1 MTRPRARAPQGRLGC
16 MCRLFGLHAGE
27 RDVAAEFWLLDAP
40 TSIARQSEANPDGY
54 GLAALTAR
62 RGMVLIRNP
71 VQASADPTY
80 RDVARRLDASEM
92 LVHLRYASTGDVSL
106 VNTHPFSQ
114 DGRLFAHNGVVGD
127 LDRIEARLGSNRAM
141 VMGDTDSERYFALI
155 TLAIREAGGDVRAGI
170 TKAVREIAAEYELY
184 SLNFVLGEI
193 GHIWALRY
201 PEHNPLHLHR
211 RQPGGRSGS
220 AQLDQADAA
229 GTLRVHCDDGVV
241 APLVVVASERISD
254 EPGWEEI
261 HPGELVHIGPD
272 LAVDRETILSAPPA
286 HPMVLS
292 AREQVTQS
300 YD

>member
-1 MTRPRARAPQGRLGC
+1 
-16 MCRLFGLHAGE
+16 MCRLFALHAGE

-40 TSIARQSEANPDGY
+40 TSIAHQSERNADGY

-62 RGMVLIRNP
+62 RGMILIRNP
-71 VQASADPTY
+71 VRASEDPAY
-80 RDVARRLDASEM
+80 RHVARRLDASEI
-92 LVHLRYASTGDVSL
+92 LVHLRYASTGNVSL

-127 LDRIEARLGSNRAM
+127 LDRIEARLGANRAM
-141 VMGDTDSERYFALI
+141 VMGDTDSERFFALI

-170 TKAVREIAAEYELY
+170 KAAVREMVADFELY
-184 SLNFVLGEI
+184 SLNFVLGEL

-211 RQPGGRSGS
+211 RQTGGPSGT
-220 AQLDQADAA
+220 APLDEADAA
-229 GTLRVHCDDGVV
+229 GTLRLHSEDGAVTPIVV
-241 APLVVVASERISD
+241 IASERISD

-261 HPGELVHIGPD
+261 RPGELVHIGPD
-272 LAVDRETILSAPPA
+272 LEVDRETIVSGPPA

-292 AREQVTQS
+292 AHEQETQS

>member
-1 MTRPRARAPQGRLGC
+1 
-16 MCRLFGLHAGE
+16 MCRLFALHAGE

-40 TSIARQSEANPDGY
+40 TSIAHQSERNADGY

-62 RGMVLIRNP
+62 RGMILIRNP
-71 VQASADPTY
+71 VRASEDPAY
-80 RDVARRLDASEM
+80 RHVARRLDASEI
-92 LVHLRYASTGDVSL
+92 LVHLRYASTGNVSL

-127 LDRIEARLGSNRAM
+127 LDRIEARLGANRAM
-141 VMGDTDSERYFALI
+141 VMGDTDSERFFALI

-170 TKAVREIAAEYELY
+170 KAAVREMVADFELY
-184 SLNFVLGEI
+184 SLNFVLGEL

-211 RQPGGRSGS
+211 RQTGGPSGT
-220 AQLDQADAA
+220 APLDEADAA
-229 GTLRVHCDDGVV
+229 GTLRLHSDDGAVTPFVV
-241 APLVVVASERISD
+241 IASERISD

-261 HPGELVHIGPD
+261 RPGELVHIGPD
-272 LAVDRETILSAPPA
+272 LEVDRETIVSGPPA

-292 AREQVTQS
+292 AHEQETQS